1 MRRSVI
7 VTLLMLALV
16 MGLGAA
22 EVMMEGHPIVTS
34 LPPAAPILVSP
45 ASHATLVPVKPT
57 FIWLASPIADI
68 PSGYKLYYDTNNPP
82 QTLQVDTSSLSYTVL
97 SALQP
102 ETAYYWRVEAYNDF
116 GSASSAVFMFTTA
129 PEGTVMIG
137 DEENNMQLPIYPYYG
152 YTYSQSIY
160 YGNEILA
167 QYHTD
172 GMTAESLSIEK
183 IAYYWN
189 GNGPG
194 NNSNLWSVYMGHK
207 GNDEFVSS
215 NDWVPASELTEVYS
229 GTVNLSNTEGWVL
242 IELDRPFL
250 YNTLDNLVIAVN
262 EHQHGYDEYGDYF
275 YSTSSQLNRSLSY
288 YTDGQNP
295 SPCDP
300 PNGNRIRGYPNLM
313 LGIGELSDNQLPQI
327 HLPQELSFIRNAPF
341 DVDFSRY
348 ITDEDT
354 PYSQVGISVTCAGEQ
369 FPLTIEYLGTG
380 EPFTAGQLTVRFSSD
395 VTYAFSKHMTLR
407 VRDYASGYEASA
419 AFTLTQLEEFN
430 AFART
435 DLYCELT
442 GETVQFYDITRGN
455 PNYWLWDFG
464 DGNTSTLQH
473 PSHVYAYAGTY
484 DVSLTLGHSVAQ
496 ETDSITYPSM
506 ITMAGT
512 AVPAEDIPDTWD
524 IAGSPWNI
532 FAGIVIDDEDEVTI
546 DEGVVVNII
555 TPDPMV
561 IRGRMAATNV
571 TFQSPQEGGGWGG
584 LKFEGSG
591 QRNPSELIGCT
602 FQNAILP
609 LDIQAASPHINQTT
623 ITRAD
628 LGETA
633 LRIVGASGVQI
644 YDLDISGYGNAILI
658 SNNGSSSAT
667 PTLGNIRVRNSSQT
681 SRSRSWGVK
690 ISGNAHIEDMEV
702 EDFDTGIDIVGSEYA
717 ATPTL
722 GNIRVRNSSQTSRD
736 SSIGIYLHDLQRV
749 KLEDVEIEGYDT
761 GLWVA
766 ASGDYHAVSTPT
778 LGNIRVRNSS
788 QTSRYANI
796 GIYLGPSVKGKLR
809 AALVENAGIG
819 ILIDEGNDT
828 VLEPAQIFN
837 CSVGIKAVGTPEPR
851 SLKRHLIVNESMR
864 ENGSQYI
871 AFWLVDSSGW
881 KVQNNTIYGYP
892 VYLKA
897 ENTDVIFINNIAWG
911 GQQASQP
918 FILQNSQVTATYND
932 TSTPLAGAGNFQADP
947 LFVYIL
953 QRDFHLTHDSPC
965 IDTGSPSLPLD
976 EDETISDVGAYTYL
990 HTSAMRP
997 SQRFVPVGTTVSFS
1011 NISMGHDYPYTICEW
1026 DLDKD
1031 GIIEATSREWSHQ
1044 FNTPGVYNIRLR
1056 MKTGILED
1064 VRDFDGVVVVQEPQL
1079 IPPLQLYIQ
1088 RQGVDIALNWQPV
1101 SESIVS
1107 EAVNVEY
1114 YIVYQSNSPD
1124 GWFDYVDYTR
1134 DYNTSYVHA
1143 GGAHADRRFYFVIG
1157 FIGSELELRQY
1168 LQQHHRVRYNDMNTP
1183 QMRERK

>member
-1 MRRSVI
+1 
-7 VTLLMLALV
+7 
-16 MGLGAA
+16 
-22 EVMMEGHPIVTS
+22 
-34 LPPAAPILVSP
+34 
-45 ASHATLVPVKPT
+45 
-57 FIWLASPIADI
+57 
-68 PSGYKLYYDTNNPP
+68 
-82 QTLQVDTSSLSYTVL
+82 
-97 SALQP
+97 
-102 ETAYYWRVEAYNDF
+102 
-116 GSASSAVFMFTTA
+116 
-129 PEGTVMIG
+129 
-137 DEENNMQLPIYPYYG
+137 
-152 YTYSQSIY
+152 
-160 YGNEILA
+160 
-167 QYHTD
+167 
-172 GMTAESLSIEK
+172 
-183 IAYYWN
+183 
-189 GNGPG
+189 
-194 NNSNLWSVYMGHK
+194 
-207 GNDEFVSS
+207 
-215 NDWVPASELTEVYS
+215 
-229 GTVNLSNTEGWVL
+229 
-242 IELDRPFL
+242 
-250 YNTLDNLVIAVN
+250 
-262 EHQHGYDEYGDYF
+262 
-275 YSTSSQLNRSLSY
+275 
-288 YTDGQNP
+288 
-295 SPCDP
+295 
-300 PNGNRIRGYPNLM
+300 M

-496 ETDSITYPSM
+496 ETDSITYASM

-512 AVPAEDIPDTWD
+512 AVPTEDIPDTWD

-532 FAGIVIDDEDEVTI
+532 FAGIVIDDEDEVII

-561 IRGRMAATNV
+561 IRGRMAAT
-571 TFQSPQEGGGWGG
+571 
-584 LKFEGSG
+584 
-591 QRNPSELIGCT
+591 
-602 FQNAILP
+602 
-609 LDIQAASPHINQTT
+609 
-623 ITRAD
+623 
-628 LGETA
+628 
-633 LRIVGASGVQI
+633 
-644 YDLDISGYGNAILI
+644 
-658 SNNGSSSAT
+658 
-667 PTLGNIRVRNSSQT
+667 PTLGNIRVRNST
-681 SRSRSWGVK
+681 
-690 ISGNAHIEDMEV
+690 
-702 EDFDTGIDIVGSEYA
+702 
-717 ATPTL
+717 
-722 GNIRVRNSSQTSRD
+722 QTSRD
-736 SSIGIYLHDLQRV
+736 SSIGIYLHDLERV

-788 QTSRYANI
+788 QTSRNHNV
-796 GIYLGPSVKGKLR
+796 GIYLGPFVKGKLST
-809 AALVENAGIG
+809 ALIENAGIG
-819 ILIDEGNDT
+819 ILIDEDNDT

-837 CSVGIKAVGTPEPR
+837 CSVGIKAMGTPEPR

-864 ENGSQYI
+864 ENGSQSI
-871 AFWLVDSSGW
+871 AFWLADSNSW

-897 ENTDVIFINNIAWG
+897 ENTDVSFINNIAWG
-911 GQQASQP
+911 AQQASQP

-932 TSTPLAGAGNFQADP
+932 TGTPLAGAGNFQADP
-947 LFVYIL
+947 LFVDLL

-965 IDTGSPSLPLD
+965 IDAGSPSLPLD

-997 SQRFVPVGTTVSFS
+997 SQRFVPVGTTISFS
-1011 NISMGHDYPYTICEW
+1011 NTSIGHDYPYTICEW

-1031 GIIEATSREWSHQ
+1031 GIIEATSREWSYQ
-1044 FNTPGVYNIRLR
+1044 FNAPGVYNIRLR

-1064 VRDFDGVVVVQEPQL
+1064 IRDFDGVVVVQEPQL
-1079 IPPLQLYIQ
+1079 LPPLHLFIQ
-1088 RQGVDIALNWQPV
+1088 RQGDDIALNWQPV

-1168 LQQHHRVRYNDMNTP
+1168 LQQHRRVRYNDMDTI